1 MFKKENVDEAV
12 IEFCKELIKEPL
24 LHFSES
30 DLHVLLIEKL
40 YEKIPLLQK
49 KKYDTNVH
57 RGKNSKTY
65 YKTRLVHREYGGGE
79 KTRLDISI
87 FDENDVKKI
96 NNPNLQENHHYL
108 DPYYA
113 FELGTE
119 KIGEKV
125 TAGHVESD
133 LKKLTNKTKE
143 CGYLIHIFRDNTK
156 SALNKKRNKNTEQK
170 LEKFKSI
177 FSGEKIIRQKKV
189 KVIAI
194 LLRPFKNEQKTWGK
208 CKIFDKNDLKWK
220 PIGIENK
227 LEIEKILKKQ
237 LI

>member
-1 MFKKENVDEAV
+1 MFKKENVDNAV
-12 IEFCKELIKEPL
+12 IEFCKEVIKEPL

-40 YEKIPLLQK
+40 YEEIPLLQK
-49 KKYDTNVH
+49 KKYDTSVH

-65 YKTRLVHREYGGGE
+65 YKTRLIHKEYGGGE
-79 KTRLDISI
+79 KTRIDISI

-108 DPYYA
+108 DPCYA

-119 KIGEKV
+119 KIGEKI
-125 TAGHVESD
+125 TEDHVESD
-133 LKKLTNKTKE
+133 FNKLTNKTKE
-143 CGYLIHIFRDNTK
+143 CGYLIHIFRDNTR
-156 SALNKKRNKNTEQK
+156 SALNTQTSENTERK

-177 FSGEKIIRQKKV
+177 FSGEKITNQKKV

-208 CKIFDKNDLKWK
+208 CTIFDKNNLKWK